1 MLTPDEIEDYAWR
14 LTGGAEA
21 VLESAVL
28 EVLISEFVLVCG
40 LDPGTVAALNAIV
53 AGRANVRQAVSALIA
68 RYNPVVKSEA
78 ASLTFEL
85 LERGDAREATR
96 LAAEYGKAP
105 SDLSEVAAQAAAGI
119 QQIVARDNVMMGQV
133 AEDAWW
139 DACTMVTTGSMSG
152 EKSLDELIAEGVDYL
167 TRRGVSTVTY
177 VDDEGNV
184 TRRDSVDV
192 AVRRHAMTQA
202 NQAGGRMT
210 MQRMV
215 EFGHDLVQTTAH
227 LGARPTHEP
236 WQGRAFSLTGPR
248 EVDGTVYP
256 NFYEETGYGTVGGL
270 QGANCRHTFYSYF
283 PGDELPERPDP
294 EENAER
300 YKAEQKQ
307 RRIEREIRKCKQGI
321 AGDQLALESLDGDPE
336 RTRTLEEQLARKQVR
351 LKNLQATMRE
361 HIATHDYLVRQPKR
375 EKDYLK
381 GRTPNIMRGKGK
393 ERRPRTPWENKAVEA
408 LSSSEDV
415 SAYLMAKHGI
425 KAHVDTG
432 EDNPMVLDAFGSWD
446 EKASEE
452 LVEKN
457 RTAFSHLPLEDQKAV
472 VAGIEYAYSRYGKG
486 CISIINAYPMGRDD
500 GVYNAGERRVGIDLK
515 CDDFYLTGIHEAI
528 HSIDAQKSMNMKG
541 FGKADEYS
549 RYNLYSRSVLDSA
562 KRKLGWKVNTHD
574 YKDEVIRL
582 FGMKVSRARGH
593 YDDHAEIVA
602 LAIEFEAQGRGTEFT
617 KAIAMEFGG
626 RGD

>member
-152 EKSLDELIAEGVDYL
+152 EKILDELIAEGVDYL
-167 TRRGVSTVTY
+167 MRRGVSTVTY

-294 EENAER
+294 QENAER
-300 YKAEQKQ
+300 YRAEQKQ

-321 AGDQLALESLDGDPE
+321 AGDQIALKALEESGNLNNIDE
-336 RTRTLEEQLARKQVR
+336 LRNQLARRQVR

-361 HIATHDYLVRQPKR
+361 HVSSHDYLARQPKR
-375 EKDYLK
+375 EKDYL
-381 GRTPNIMRGKGK
+381 GRAGRAEAAREMQVRMKRNGVLGSGMFGDEYERDVGPMSKIGRLDMTDREQVEHSLDYMRHSIANEDKEVAFVIEEDGTVWRRDGTLYSVSIDGPNLTNAIVMHCHVALDDLPPSFGKDDFEK
-393 ERRPRTPWENKAVEA
+393 LAENP
-408 LSSSEDV
+408 DV
-415 SAYLMAKHGI
+415 ARFELVSGVYWYTLTANEPLTSRDYNDAKLLAGNRI
-425 KAHVDTG
+425 IYEETDYPEIQHVTMVVLHDTG
-432 EDNPMVLDAFGSWD
+432 KVHYQ
-446 EKASEE
+446 
-452 LVEKN
+452 
-457 RTAFSHLPLEDQKAV
+457 RH
-472 VAGIEYAYSRYGKG
+472 
-486 CISIINAYPMGRDD
+486 
-500 GVYNAGERRVGIDLK
+500 
-515 CDDFYLTGIHEAI
+515 
-528 HSIDAQKSMNMKG
+528 
-541 FGKADEYS
+541 
-549 RYNLYSRSVLDSA
+549 NLYPD
-562 KRKLGWKVNTHD
+562 T
-574 YKDEVIRL
+574 
-582 FGMKVSRARGH
+582 
-593 YDDHAEIVA
+593 
-602 LAIEFEAQGRGTEFT
+602 
-617 KAIAMEFGG
+617 
-626 RGD
+626 

>member
-375 EKDYLK
+375 EKDYL
-381 GRTPNIMRGKGK
+381 GRAEREQAVRKMQERK
-393 ERRPRTPWENKAVEA
+393 ERNGALGAGMFGDEYERDVGPMTVIGKLDMADHKQVEHSLDYMRRSIASESREVAFVVERDGTVWRRDGKLRSVSIDGPNLTDAIVMHCHVVVDDLPTSFGKDDFKKLSENI
-408 LSSSEDV
+408 DV
-415 SAYLMAKHGI
+415 ARFELVSGDYWYTLTAMGHLEPSDY
-425 KAHVDTG
+425 
-432 EDNPMVLDAFGSWD
+432 
-446 EKASEE
+446 EKAR
-452 LVEKN
+452 LTAGN
-457 RTAFSHLPLEDQKAV
+457 RILAGDTDYPEIQHMTMV
-472 VAGIEYAYSRYGKG
+472 VLHDSGKVRYQ
-486 CISIINAYPMGRDD
+486 R
-500 GVYNAGERRVGIDLK
+500 
-515 CDDFYLTGIHEAI
+515 H
-528 HSIDAQKSMNMKG
+528 
-541 FGKADEYS
+541 
-549 RYNLYSRSVLDSA
+549 NLYPD
-562 KRKLGWKVNTHD
+562 T
-574 YKDEVIRL
+574 
-582 FGMKVSRARGH
+582 
-593 YDDHAEIVA
+593 
-602 LAIEFEAQGRGTEFT
+602 
-617 KAIAMEFGG
+617 
-626 RGD
+626 